1 MPRKK
6 KITINSPQK
15 EKFVPQEE
23 EFVPQEEEFVPQEEE
38 SLQELG
44 QKIQAARI
52 AKNLSLESVSGHL
65 HIAVK
70 ILEAIEGGDL
80 EKGPTPVFMRGL
92 VRTYCQYLE
101 IDKTDFVD
109 RIEQLL
115 KSAEQ
120 GEQQLK
126 TLKPVI
132 EIRESH
138 PIRNIVIILV
148 FVLVGYLLYSIYS
161 SQIPFF
167 LAQDNNT
174 QSNSAMVAVEDKLA
188 ESENIIFTDEGI
200 VKSPQSVKQSKQEP
214 AASEKFIPEQI
225 EASGETSSVEDS
237 NLVKTDT
244 TGESNTTPDTVTEKT
259 ETDDVLAATD
269 RTSEKLEI
277 ESEISLTDPNQT
289 NLSELSQSEVEQDLM
304 EPLTLEVEASEG
316 TWISISVD
324 GNEAKDIRLSTDEI
338 HQWEAKKEYLLT
350 LGNTHAVRILL
361 NGREIETNRTH
372 QLLTDWVID
381 KSFLP

>member
-1 MPRKK
+1 MPKK
-6 KITINSPQK
+6 KITVNSPQK
-15 EKFVPQEE
+15 EKFI
-23 EFVPQEEEFVPQEEE
+23 PQEEEFVPQEEE
-38 SLQELG
+38 SLQQLG
-44 QKIQAARI
+44 QKIRKARI

-70 ILEAIEGGDL
+70 ILEAIEEGKP
-80 EKGPTPVFMRGL
+80 EKGPSPVFLRGL
-92 VRTYCQYLE
+92 VRTYCHYLG
-101 IDKTDFVD
+101 IDKTDIVD
-109 RIEQLL
+109 KIEQLL

-120 GEQQLK
+120 GKQQLK
-126 TLKPVI
+126 TLKPVL

-138 PIRNIVIILV
+138 PIRNIVT
-148 FVLVGYLLYSIYS
+148 VLVLVTGGYLFYSIYS

-174 QSNSAMVAVEDKLA
+174 QSKSAMVAVEDKLA
-188 ESENIIFTDEGI
+188 ETEKIIVADDDGI
-200 VKSPQSVKQSKQEP
+200 ITSPQAVIQSKEES
-214 AASEKFIPEQI
+214 AASEKTIPEQI

-289 NLSELSQSEVEQDLM
+289 NLPELSQSEVEQDLM

-372 QLLTDWVID
+372 QLLTDWGID

>member
-6 KITINSPQK
+6 KIPINSPQK

-38 SLQELG
+38 FVPQEEESLQQLG
-44 QKIQAARI
+44 QKIREARI
-52 AKNLSLESVSGHL
+52 AKNLSLESVSGQL

-70 ILEAIEGGDL
+70 ILEAIEEGNP

-92 VRTYCQYLE
+92 VRTYCQYLG
-101 IDKTDFVD
+101 IDKTNIFDK
-109 RIEQLL
+109 IEKRL
-115 KSAEQ
+115 KSSAQ
-120 GEQQLK
+120 GKQQLK

-132 EIRESH
+132 EIRDSH
-138 PIRNIVIILV
+138 PIRNIVVILV
-148 FVLVGYLLYSIYS
+148 LVTGGYLLYSIYS

-167 LAQDNNT
+167 FAQDNNT
-174 QSNSAMVAVEDKLA
+174 QSNSEIVVVEDKLA
-188 ESENIIFTDEGI
+188 ESENIFVSDEGI
-200 VKSPQSVKQSKQEP
+200 VKSHKSIKQSKQEL
-214 AASEKFIPEQI
+214 A
-225 EASGETSSVEDS
+225 ASGEKSSMEES
-237 NLVKTDT
+237 NLINTDT
-244 TGESNTTPDTVTEKT
+244 TRGNDTPADTVNENT
-259 ETDDVLAATD
+259 ETDEVFAATNRSSKKLD
-269 RTSEKLEI
+269 IELEK
-277 ESEISLTDPNQT
+277 SQKSPNQT
-289 NLSELSQSEVEQDLM
+289 NIPELLQPEVEQDVL

-350 LGNTHAVRILL
+350 LGNTHALRILL

>member
-23 EFVPQEEEFVPQEEE
+23 EFVPQEEE
-38 SLQELG
+38 SLQQLG
-44 QKIQAARI
+44 QKIREARI

-70 ILEAIEGGDL
+70 ILEAIEDGVP

-92 VRTYCQYLE
+92 VRTYCQYLG
-101 IDKTDFVD
+101 IDKTDIVD
-109 RIEQLL
+109 KIEQLL
-115 KSAEQ
+115 KSAPQ

-126 TLKPVI
+126 TPKPVI

-138 PIRNIVIILV
+138 PIRNIVV
-148 FVLVGYLLYSIYS
+148 VLVLVTAGYLLYSIYS

-188 ESENIIFTDEGI
+188 ESENIIVTDEGI
-200 VKSPQSVKQSKQEP
+200 VKSPQSLNQSKQEP
-214 AASEKFIPEQI
+214 ASSDKIIPEQI
-225 EASGETSSVEDS
+225 EVSGETSSMEDS
-237 NLVKTDT
+237 NLVKNDN
-244 TGESNTTPDTVTEKT
+244 TGVSNTTPDTVTEKT
-259 ETDDVLAATD
+259 ETDEVFAATN

-277 ESEISLTDPNQT
+277 ESEKSLTGPNQK
-289 NLSELSQSEVEQDLM
+289 NLSELPQPEVEQDVL

-316 TWISISVD
+316 TWVSISVD

-338 HQWEAKKEYLLT
+338 HQWEAKKKYLLT

-381 KSFLP
+381 KSLLP

>member
-1 MPRKK
+1 MRLGMPRKK
-6 KITINSPQK
+6 KITKDSPQK

-23 EFVPQEEEFVPQEEE
+23 EFVQQEEE
-38 SLQELG
+38 SLQQLG
-44 QKIQAARI
+44 QKIREARI

-70 ILEAIEGGDL
+70 ILEAIEEGDPN
-80 EKGPTPVFMRGL
+80 KGPTSVFMRGL

-101 IDKTDFVD
+101 IDKTDIVD
-109 RIEQLL
+109 KIEQLL
-115 KSAEQ
+115 KSSAQ
-120 GEQQLK
+120 REQQLK
-126 TLKPVI
+126 TLKPVL

-138 PIRNIVIILV
+138 PIRNIVI
-148 FVLVGYLLYSIYS
+148 VLVLVTGGYLLYSIYS

-174 QSNSAMVAVEDKLA
+174 QSNSAMVKVEDKLV
-188 ESENIIFTDEGI
+188 ESEINFVTDEEI
-200 VKSPQSVKQSKQEP
+200 IKSPQSLKQSKQEP
-214 AASEKFIPEQI
+214 SASKKIITEQKN
-225 EASGETSSVEDS
+225 SYRETSSIEDS
-237 NLVKTDT
+237 RLL
-244 TGESNTTPDTVTEKT
+244 NTETNEGNNSPADTVSVKT
-259 ETDDVLAATD
+259 ETDV
-269 RTSEKLEI
+269 I
-277 ESEISLTDPNQT
+277 
-289 NLSELSQSEVEQDLM
+289 

-350 LGNTHAVRILL
+350 LGNTYALRILL

>member
-1 MPRKK
+1 M
-6 KITINSPQK
+6 
-15 EKFVPQEE
+15 
-23 EFVPQEEEFVPQEEE
+23 
-38 SLQELG
+38 
-44 QKIQAARI
+44 
-52 AKNLSLESVSGHL
+52 SGHL

-70 ILEAIEGGDL
+70 ILEAIEEGVP

-92 VRTYCQYLE
+92 VRTYCQYLG
-101 IDKTDFVD
+101 IDKTDIVD
-109 RIEQLL
+109 KIEQLL
-115 KSAEQ
+115 KSAAQ

-138 PIRNIVIILV
+138 PIRNILAVLV
-148 FVLVGYLLYSIYS
+148 LVTVGYLLYSIYS

-188 ESENIIFTDEGI
+188 ESENIIVTDEGI

-214 AASEKFIPEQI
+214 AASEKIIPEQI
-225 EASGETSSVEDS
+225 EASGETSSMEDS
-237 NLVKTDT
+237 NLVNTDT
-244 TGESNTTPDTVTEKT
+244 TGENNTPADTVTEKT
-259 ETDDVLAATD
+259 ETDEVFAATN
-269 RTSEKLEI
+269 RTSEKLDI
-277 ESEISLTDPNQT
+277 ESEKSLTGPNQT
-289 NLSELSQSEVEQDLM
+289 NLSELSQPEVEQDVL

>member
-1 MPRKK
+1 MPKK
-6 KITINSPQK
+6 KITVNNPQK
-15 EKFVPQEE
+15 EKFI
-23 EFVPQEEEFVPQEEE
+23 PQEEEFVPQEEE
-38 SLQELG
+38 SLQQLG
-44 QKIQAARI
+44 QKIREARI

-70 ILEAIEGGDL
+70 ILEAIEEGKP
-80 EKGPTPVFMRGL
+80 EKGPSPVFLIGL
-92 VRTYCQYLE
+92 VRTYCHYLG
-101 IDKTDFVD
+101 IDKTGIADK
-109 RIEQLL
+109 IEQFL
-115 KSAEQ
+115 KSADQ
-120 GEQQLK
+120 GKQQLK
-126 TLKPVI
+126 TLKPVL
-132 EIRESH
+132 ERRESH
-138 PIRNIVIILV
+138 PIRNIVT
-148 FVLVGYLLYSIYS
+148 VLVLVTGGYLFYLIYS

-174 QSNSAMVAVEDKLA
+174 QSKSAMVAVEDKLDETEKINVADDGIATSPQAVIQSKEEPA
-188 ESENIIFTDEGI
+188 ESEKT
-200 VKSPQSVKQSKQEP
+200 
-214 AASEKFIPEQI
+214 IPEQI

-277 ESEISLTDPNQT
+277 ESEISLTDPNQI
-289 NLSELSQSEVEQDLM
+289 NLSKLSQSEVEQNLM
-304 EPLTLEVEASEG
+304 QPLTLEVEASEG

>member
-6 KITINSPQK
+6 KITINNPQK

-23 EFVPQEEEFVPQEEE
+23 ESLQQEEE
-38 SLQELG
+38 SLQQEEESLQQLG
-44 QKIQAARI
+44 QKIREARI
-52 AKNLSLESVSGHL
+52 AKNLSIESVSGHL

-70 ILEAIEGGDL
+70 ILEAIEEGTP

-92 VRTYCQYLE
+92 VRTYCQYLGIE
-101 IDKTDFVD
+101 KTDIVD
-109 RIEQLL
+109 KIEQLL
-115 KSAEQ
+115 KSAAQ

-138 PIRNIVIILV
+138 PIRNIVA
-148 FVLVGYLLYSIYS
+148 VLVLVAGGYLLYSIYF

-167 LAQDNNT
+167 LALDNNT
-174 QSNSAMVAVEDKLA
+174 QSNSAMFTVEEKLA
-188 ESENIIFTDEGI
+188 KSENIFVKDEGI
-200 VKSPQSVKQSKQEP
+200 VKSPQSIKRSKQEL
-214 AASEKFIPEQI
+214 A
-225 EASGETSSVEDS
+225 ASGETSSMEES
-237 NLVKTDT
+237 NLVNTET
-244 TGESNTTPDTVTEKT
+244 TGGNNTPADTVAEKK
-259 ETDDVLAATD
+259 ETDKVFAATN
-269 RTSEKLEI
+269 RTSKKLDIELEI
-277 ESEISLTDPNQT
+277 SQTGSNQT
-289 NLSELSQSEVEQDLM
+289 NLPEFSQSEVEQDVL

-350 LGNTHAVRILL
+350 LGNTHTLRILL

>member
-15 EKFVPQEE
+15 EKFIPQEE
-23 EFVPQEEEFVPQEEE
+23 EFAPQKEE
-38 SLQELG
+38 SLQLLG
-44 QKIQAARI
+44 QKIREARI

-70 ILEAIEGGDL
+70 ILEAIEEGVP
-80 EKGPTPVFMRGL
+80 EKGPNPVFMRGL
-92 VRTYCQYLE
+92 VRTYCQYLG
-101 IDKTDFVD
+101 IDKTDIIYK
-109 RIEQLL
+109 IEHLL

-120 GEQQLK
+120 GKQKLK

-132 EIRESH
+132 ETRESH
-138 PIRNIVIILV
+138 PIRNIVV
-148 FVLVGYLLYSIYS
+148 VLVLMTGGYLLYSIYS

-174 QSNSAMVAVEDKLA
+174 QSNSAMVLVKDKLT
-188 ESENIIFTDEGI
+188 ESENNIVTNEGI
-200 VKSPQSVKQSKQEP
+200 VKSPQSVKQSKEEP
-214 AASEKFIPEQI
+214 AESEKIIPEQI
-225 EASGETSSVEDS
+225 EASGETSSMEDS
-237 NLVKTDT
+237 NLVNTDN
-244 TGESNTTPDTVTEKT
+244 TGVSNTIADTVTEKS
-259 ETDDVLAATD
+259 ETDEVFAKTN
-269 RTSEKLEI
+269 RTSKKLDI
-277 ESEISLTDPNQT
+277 ESEISLTGPNQT
-289 NLSELSQSEVEQDLM
+289 NLSELSQPEVEQDFL

>member
-1 MPRKK
+1 MPKK
-6 KITINSPQK
+6 KITVNSPQK
-15 EKFVPQEE
+15 EKFIPQEE
-23 EFVPQEEEFVPQEEE
+23 EFVQQEEE
-38 SLQELG
+38 SLQQLG
-44 QKIQAARI
+44 QKIREARI

-70 ILEAIEGGDL
+70 ILEAIEEGKP
-80 EKGPTPVFMRGL
+80 EKGPSPVFLIGL
-92 VRTYCQYLE
+92 VRTYCHYLG
-101 IDKTDFVD
+101 IDKTGIADK
-109 RIEQLL
+109 IEQFL
-115 KSAEQ
+115 KSADQ
-120 GEQQLK
+120 GKQQLK
-126 TLKPVI
+126 TLKPVL

-138 PIRNIVIILV
+138 PIRNIVT
-148 FVLVGYLLYSIYS
+148 VLVLVTGGYLFYLIYS

-174 QSNSAMVAVEDKLA
+174 QSKSAMVAVEDKLA
-188 ESENIIFTDEGI
+188 ETEKINVADDGI
-200 VKSPQSVKQSKQEP
+200 ATSPQAVIQSKEDP
-214 AASEKFIPEQI
+214 AESEKTIPEQI
-225 EASGETSSVEDS
+225 EASGVTSSVEDS
-237 NLVKTDT
+237 SLVKTDT
-244 TGESNTTPDTVTEKT
+244 TGESNINPDTVTEKT
-259 ETDDVLAATD
+259 ETDDVLAVTN

-289 NLSELSQSEVEQDLM
+289 NLPELSQSEVEQDLM

-324 GNEAKDIRLSTDEI
+324 GNEAKDIRLGTDEI
-338 HQWEAKKEYLLT
+338 HQLEAKKEYLLT

>member
-1 MPRKK
+1 MPRNKK
-6 KITINSPQK
+6 KSVNSPQK
-15 EKFVPQEE
+15 AKFVPQEEKFVPQEE
-23 EFVPQEEEFVPQEEE
+23 EIVQQEEEIVQQEEE
-38 SLQELG
+38 SLQQLG
-44 QKIQAARI
+44 KKIREARI

-70 ILEAIEGGDL
+70 ILEAIEEGDP

-101 IDKTDFVD
+101 IDKTDIVD
-109 RIEQLL
+109 KIDQLL
-115 KSAEQ
+115 KSTEK
-120 GEQQLK
+120 GEKQLK
-126 TLKPVI
+126 TLKPVL
-132 EIRESH
+132 EKRESH
-138 PIRNIVIILV
+138 PIRNIVV
-148 FVLVGYLLYSIYS
+148 VLVLMTGGYLLYSIYS

-188 ESENIIFTDEGI
+188 ESENIIVKDEGI

-214 AASEKFIPEQI
+214 AAS
-225 EASGETSSVEDS
+225 GETSYMEDS
-237 NLVKTDT
+237 NLVKTDN
-244 TGESNTTPDTVTEKT
+244 TGGNNSPANTVTEKT
-259 ETDDVLAATD
+259 ETDEVFAATN
-269 RTSEKLEI
+269 RTSEKLDI
-277 ESEISLTDPNQT
+277 ESEKSLTGPNQT
-289 NLSELSQSEVEQDLM
+289 NLSKLSQPEVEQDVL
-304 EPLTLEVEASEG
+304 EHLTLEVEASEG

-338 HQWEAKKEYLLT
+338 QQWEAKKEYLLT

-361 NGREIETNRTH
+361 NGREIETNRTD

>member
-1 MPRKK
+1 MPKK
-6 KITINSPQK
+6 KITVNSPQK
-15 EKFVPQEE
+15 EKFI
-23 EFVPQEEEFVPQEEE
+23 PQEEEFVPQEEE
-38 SLQELG
+38 SLQQLG
-44 QKIQAARI
+44 QKIREARI

-70 ILEAIEGGDL
+70 ILEAIEEGKP

-92 VRTYCQYLE
+92 VRTYCHYLG
-101 IDKTDFVD
+101 IDKTGIADKL
-109 RIEQLL
+109 EQLL
-115 KSAEQ
+115 KSDDEGKQ
-120 GEQQLK
+120 KIK

-138 PIRNIVIILV
+138 LIRNIMT
-148 FVLVGYLLYSIYS
+148 VLVLVTGGYLFYSIYF

-174 QSNSAMVAVEDKLA
+174 QSKSAMVAVEDKLA
-188 ESENIIFTDEGI
+188 ENEKIIVTDDGI
-200 VKSPQSVKQSKQEP
+200 VTSPQSVKQSKQEP

-304 EPLTLEVEASEG
+304 QPLTLEVEASEG

-324 GNEAKDIRLSTDEI
+324 GNEAKDIRLGTDEI

>member
-23 EFVPQEEEFVPQEEE
+23 E
-38 SLQELG
+38 SLQQLG
-44 QKIQAARI
+44 QKIREARI

-70 ILEAIEGGDL
+70 ILEAIEEGVP

-92 VRTYCQYLE
+92 IRTYCQYLG
-101 IDKTDFVD
+101 IDKTDIVD
-109 RIEQLL
+109 KIEQLL
-115 KSAEQ
+115 KLSAQ

-138 PIRNIVIILV
+138 PIRNILAVLV
-148 FVLVGYLLYSIYS
+148 FVTVGYLLYSIYS

-174 QSNSAMVAVEDKLA
+174 QSKSAMVAVEDKLA
-188 ESENIIFTDEGI
+188 ENKKIIVTDDGI
-200 VKSPQSVKQSKQEP
+200 ATSPQAIIQSKEEP
-214 AASEKFIPEQI
+214 AESEKTIPEQI

-237 NLVKTDT
+237 NLVKTNN

-289 NLSELSQSEVEQDLM
+289 NLPELSQSEVEQDLM

-324 GNEAKDIRLSTDEI
+324 GNEAKDIRLGTDEI
-338 HQWEAKKEYLLT
+338 HQWEAKKKYLLT

>member
-1 MPRKK
+1 MPKK
-6 KITINSPQK
+6 KITVNSPQK
-15 EKFVPQEE
+15 EKFIPQEE
-23 EFVPQEEEFVPQEEE
+23 EFVPHEEE
-38 SLQELG
+38 SLQQLG
-44 QKIQAARI
+44 QKIREARI

-70 ILEAIEGGDL
+70 ILEAIEEGKP

-92 VRTYCQYLE
+92 VRTYCHYLG
-101 IDKTDFVD
+101 IDKTDIVD
-109 RIEQLL
+109 KIEQLL

-120 GEQQLK
+120 GKQQLK
-126 TLKPVI
+126 TLKPVL

-138 PIRNIVIILV
+138 PIRNIVT
-148 FVLVGYLLYSIYS
+148 VLVLVTGGYLFYSIYF

-174 QSNSAMVAVEDKLA
+174 QSKSAMVAVEDKLA
-188 ESENIIFTDEGI
+188 ENEKIIVTDDGI
-200 VKSPQSVKQSKQEP
+200 VTSPQSVKQSKQEP
-214 AASEKFIPEQI
+214 AASEKIIPEQI
-225 EASGETSSVEDS
+225 DATVETSSIEDS
-237 NLVKTDT
+237 NLVKTNY
-244 TGESNTTPDTVTEKT
+244 TGENKIPADTVTEKT
-259 ETDDVLAATD
+259 ETDEVFGEKN
-269 RTSEKLEI
+269 RTSEKLDI
-277 ESEISLTDPNQT
+277 ESEISLTGPNQT
-289 NLSELSQSEVEQDLM
+289 NLSELSQPEVEQDFL

-324 GNEAKDIRLSTDEI
+324 GNKAKDIRLSTDEI

-381 KSFLP
+381 KSLLP

>member
-1 MPRKK
+1 MPKK
-6 KITINSPQK
+6 KITVNSPQK
-15 EKFVPQEE
+15 EKFI
-23 EFVPQEEEFVPQEEE
+23 PQEEEFVPQEEE
-38 SLQELG
+38 SLQQLG
-44 QKIQAARI
+44 QKIREARI

-70 ILEAIEGGDL
+70 ILEAIEEGKP

-92 VRTYCQYLE
+92 VRTYCHYLG
-101 IDKTDFVD
+101 IDKTDIVD
-109 RIEQLL
+109 KIEQLL

-120 GEQQLK
+120 GKQQLK
-126 TLKPVI
+126 TLKPVL

-138 PIRNIVIILV
+138 PIRNIVT
-148 FVLVGYLLYSIYS
+148 VLVLVTGGYLFYSIYS

-174 QSNSAMVAVEDKLA
+174 QSKSAMVAVEDKLA
-188 ESENIIFTDEGI
+188 ETEKINVADDGI
-200 VKSPQSVKQSKQEP
+200 ATSPQAVIQSKEEP
-214 AASEKFIPEQI
+214 AESEKTIPEQI

-237 NLVKTDT
+237 SLVKTDT